1 MPKEDLTEL
10 ARRLESHL
18 GDPHDPASRMPYAR
32 VLEYDE
38 REDYPYEFVNLLQRW
53 GAADYSLPRAQGGKA
68 GDVETGFNLMRLIA
82 RRDPTTATAFIITSL
97 SFMPAWIAGTD
108 EQKRALVKAVQH
120 GTRYAWGLS
129 ERRHGSDLTANET
142 TAVKTDGGWLLT
154 GEKWLIGNGRVAD
167 GLSIHARTDPG
178 AARAATRCSC
188 STSAPPRRAAWT
200 SCRASGCTGCA
211 AST

>member
-68 GDVETGFNLMRLIA
+68 GDVETG
-82 RRDPTTATAFIITSL
+82 
-97 SFMPAWIAGTD
+97 
-108 EQKRALVKAVQH
+108 
-120 GTRYAWGLS
+120 
-129 ERRHGSDLTANET
+129 
-142 TAVKTDGGWLLT
+142 
-154 GEKWLIGNGRVAD
+154 
-167 GLSIHARTDPG
+167 
-178 AARAATRCSC
+178 
-188 STSAPPRRAAWT
+188 ST
-200 SCRASGCTGCA
+200 
-211 AST
+211 